1 MINFFQIAARISARP
16 EPKLDLEVDQDLPEF
31 RWRTKPSGPG
41 DWIPDMYVK
50 TNEGAKE
57 ILKDG
62 DIVGWTG
69 GKKISKE
76 KIKNEDGSRSY
87 IDLEHREVVTD
98 TGFVGWVSFWPYRAE
113 NGRGFEPVSAGTKM
127 VTAGSLSPDKE
138 NIRKLISEHG
148 YKKLYDIVDELEDH
162 GSSFKELVK
171 KINSIITYVYDLN
184 KTDGDQADS
193 EFSDLSST
201 LLSYVDSS
209 KTIRKYLDG
218 LRVEDKD
225 VPDDME
231 EDEFYNKRALD
242 LMNVQEV
249 HDL

>member
-1 MINFFQIAARISARP
+1 MDFLKIAARVSARP
-16 EPKLDLEVDQDLPEF
+16 EPELDLEADQDLPEF
-31 RWRTKPSGPG
+31 RWRTKPAGPG

-50 TNEGAKE
+50 TNEGTKE

-98 TGFVGWVSFWPYRAE
+98 TGFVGWVSFWLYGAE
-113 NGRGFEPVSAGTKM
+113 NGRGFEPVSKGTKV
-127 VTAGSLSPDKE
+127 VTAGSLSGDKE

-162 GSSFKELVK
+162 GSSLRELVNN
-171 KINSIITYVYDLN
+171 INSIITYVYDLN
-184 KTDGDQADS
+184 KTDGGQADS

-209 KTIRKYLDG
+209 KTIRMYLDNFKINYDE
-218 LRVEDKD
+218 L
-225 VPDDME
+225 P
-231 EDEFYNKRALD
+231 EDEDEDEYLTKKVLD
-242 LMNVQEV
+242 QMSVQDV
-249 HDL
+249 MDS